1 MPDLYEPDI
10 RALLS
15 KTKDEWGDPAVNRAN
30 LIPYGINVFDKY
42 LYGIDIVNG
51 ELILVMGREKRRKTT
66 FAINV
71 IINYMTTDTLE
82 EKPVT
87 VIDTL
92 ESGMPP
98 SRYRDQLLSNLASRW
113 LMKEGHFAKGQCNE
127 CGADRCRQLTL
138 TPEYLRYNPRTP
150 AQKLA
155 IEYAMDTMVSWP
167 LFLFGASYT
176 QGSTRDLATSV
187 KGGGNMLETW
197 HYKWAQK
204 HNLLDP
210 LTLQAS
216 RWDFLIKEFGARI
229 FISDHIQQYSF
240 ANEPSDYEKQ
250 LRAVGAISD
259 FVASQNIAAIVL
271 SQVSLTSVRESR
283 TGQGRIGALGGSKL
297 AQEANVAL
305 STHYDPDFGG
315 VMSIS
320 IEESRKSG
328 TFHVV
333 QRLEDRSGAFYGPS
347 EVRWKRIDLRI
358 ESERKDDG

>member
-1 MPDLYEPDI
+1 MTDLYEPDI

-15 KTKDEWGDPAVNRAN
+15 KTKDEWGDPEVNKAN

-51 ELILVMGREKRRKTT
+51 ELILVMGQEKRRKTT

-71 IINYMTTDTLE
+71 VVNYMTADTLE

-98 SRYRDQLLSNLASRW
+98 ARYRDQLISNLASRW
-113 LMKEGHFAKGQCNE
+113 LIEEGHFAKGQCNE
-127 CGADRCRQLTL
+127 CGAARCRQLTL

-155 IEYAMDTMVSWP
+155 IEYAIDTMVSWP
-167 LFLFGASYT
+167 LLIFGASYR
-176 QGSTRDLATSV
+176 QGATRNLATSV
-187 KGGGNMLETW
+187 KGGGNMTETW
-197 HYKWAQK
+197 HHKWAIE
-204 HNLLDP
+204 HNTFTP
-210 LTLQAS
+210 LQAQAS
-216 RWDFLIKEFGARI
+216 RWDFLIKEFGAKI
-229 FISDHIQQYSF
+229 FVADHIQQYSF
-240 ANEPSDYEKQ
+240 ASEPSDYEKQ

-305 STHYDPDFGG
+305 STHYDPDYGG
-315 VMSIS
+315 IMSIS

-347 EVRWKRIDLRI
+347 EVRWNRIDLRI
-358 ESERKDDG
+358 ESEKKDD